1 MRVSIDR
8 LLGGSSQTEVSE
20 FEWEALTTAP
30 RDGWVGAF
38 ENCHCLSIRIN
49 RFHIGALQEQ

>member
-20 FEWEALTTAP
+20 FEWEAPTTAP

-38 ENCHCLSIRIN
+38 ENGHC
-49 RFHIGALQEQ
+49 